1 MNTRH
6 KALSAAVA
14 LSTALTLTAVPASA
28 APTTLATALAALRAA
43 EAQVQTAIHDQAT
56 LSAAK
61 WDAQMDAALAA
72 EATAEANLRPFLV
85 PPSATDFDVVHLF
98 DYKAHGLTYK
108 VELDPINGSTSAYGN
123 TTNPIDN
130 QISEYGSP
138 CFRNDFGDLS
148 GVCYGTFNA
157 GSGGSEVWKS
167 GVGIDLRISQ
177 VSTWVP
183 GQPVPP
189 SVYITGTEASIVG
202 SNGQTY
208 HPAFET
214 GVSPSQST
222 SIISSGTPGNWE
234 IDFVLPTGV
243 KVVQVKWSNLDPN
256 GETTTAVW
264 NV

>member
-138 CFRNDFGDLS
+138 VLPQRLRGPKRGLLRDFQCRLGRQRGVEVGRRDRPAHLPSVNVGPWATCAAKRLYHRHRGFDSRFEWPDLS
-148 GVCYGTFNA
+148 SRF
-157 GSGGSEVWKS
+157 
-167 GVGIDLRISQ
+167 
-177 VSTWVP
+177 
-183 GQPVPP
+183 
-189 SVYITGTEASIVG
+189 
-202 SNGQTY
+202 
-208 HPAFET
+208 
-214 GVSPSQST
+214 
-222 SIISSGTPGNWE
+222 
-234 IDFVLPTGV
+234 
-243 KVVQVKWSNLDPN
+243 
-256 GETTTAVW
+256 
-264 NV
+264 